1 MDVASQLRN
10 GCERNGKMGSIVCGM
25 MLQMLD
31 IVKGQDPRNFSDN
44 LDNNLNSAFPH
55 LLEKYRSCFK
65 PVKDNMFKSNTV
77 AANEDR
83 SVNRSNN
90 SDIDLVNHISSTNV
104 SDTVVNNKCDDQLQR
119 NETSIVIPKRPI
131 GQSNA
136 SCLRKRPMVEKIE
149 EKCLKKRQVG
159 KYIKVDNLVLPNK
172 KAASKKLRKPV
183 HCSFCQQQGH
193 KKTNCPM
200 KHGYGDEQIGLE
212 IIDTLLHKAPFSE
225 LNADEANHIIFESIS
240 NAVGVRHLVCHSL
253 HVKWRVNSLCRPTQD
268 QLVLKISLLNKYG
281 KPHGAYSRCLVNF
294 RRVVEY
300 IYTNTTVRMIDT
312 FSQLWTVNQ
321 LEHNSLALRQVII
334 QTPTT

>member
-1 MDVASQLRN
+1 MIRLSKRNKKKASVLDYQEFMDVASQLRN

-77 AANEDR
+77 SANEDR

-90 SDIDLVNHISSTNV
+90 SDIDLVNNISLTNV
-104 SDTVVNNKCDDQLQR
+104 SDTVVNNKCDDHLQR

-149 EKCLKKRQVG
+149 EKCFKKRQIG

-172 KAASKKLRKPV
+172 KAESKKLRKPV
-183 HCSFCQQQGH
+183 HCSFCQEQGH

-200 KHGYGDEQIGLE
+200 KHGYGDEKIGLE
-212 IIDTLLHKAPFSE
+212 SKISTSPFSQE
-225 LNADEANHIIFESIS
+225 TRKRQNKVNGNLNFMFYSIAKGNYYAS
-240 NAVGVRHLVCHSL
+240 
-253 HVKWRVNSLCRPTQD
+253 
-268 QLVLKISLLNKYG
+268 KISSYLILFGNWVCQKISSCDG
-281 KPHGAYSRCLVNF
+281 
-294 RRVVEY
+294 
-300 IYTNTTVRMIDT
+300 
-312 FSQLWTVNQ
+312 
-321 LEHNSLALRQVII
+321 
-334 QTPTT
+334 